1 MLTAPGAALGSAPR
15 EIHDTMQ
22 DHEIQKTRSGIDR
35 IARAFGIS
43 VKGLRA
49 AWLEKAFRQELALSV
64 VLIPL
69 AGWLGRSWVE
79 TLLMLLTV
87 GLVLICEIANS
98 ALEAVV
104 DRIGPEFHELSGRA
118 KDMGSAMV
126 LVAFALLVL
135 AYGGAAVGRLHG

>member
-1 MLTAPGAALGSAPR
+1 M
-15 EIHDTMQ
+15 E
-22 DHEIQKTRSGIDR
+22 DHQLQKTRSGADR

-43 VKGLRA
+43 MKGLRA
-49 AWLEKAFRQELALSV
+49 AYLEKAFRQEIALSIVLVPLAL
-64 VLIPL
+64 
-69 AGWLGRSWVE
+69 WLGRSWVE
-79 TLLMLLTV
+79 TMMMLTSV

-126 LVAFALLVL
+126 LVSIVLCVL
-135 AYGGAAVGRLHG
+135 AYGGVIAGHLRAA

>member
-1 MLTAPGAALGSAPR
+1 M
-15 EIHDTMQ
+15 E
-22 DHEIQKTRSGIDR
+22 DHQVQKTRSGADR

-43 VKGLRA
+43 MKGLRA
-49 AWLEKAFRQELALSV
+49 AYLEKAFRQELALSV
-64 VLIPL
+64 VMVPL
-69 AGWLGRSWVE
+69 ALWLGRSWVE
-79 TLLMLLTV
+79 TMMMLTSV

-126 LVAFALLVL
+126 LVSLVLCVL
-135 AYGGAAVGRLHG
+135 AYGGVIAGHLRAA

>member
-1 MLTAPGAALGSAPR
+1 M
-15 EIHDTMQ
+15 E
-22 DHEIQKTRSGIDR
+22 DHQIQKTRSGADR

-43 VKGLRA
+43 MKGLQA
-49 AWLEKAFRQELALSV
+49 AYLEKAFRQELALSV
-64 VLIPL
+64 VMVPL
-69 AGWLGRSWVE
+69 ALWLGRSWVE
-79 TLLMLLTV
+79 TMMMLTSV

-126 LVAFALLVL
+126 LVSIVLCVL
-135 AYGGAAVGRLHG
+135 AFGGVIAGHLRAA

>member
-1 MLTAPGAALGSAPR
+1 M
-15 EIHDTMQ
+15 E
-22 DHEIQKTRSGIDR
+22 DHQLQKTRSGADR

-43 VKGLRA
+43 MKGLQA
-49 AWLEKAFRQELALSV
+49 AYLEKAFRQEIALSIVLVPLAL
-64 VLIPL
+64 
-69 AGWLGRSWVE
+69 WLGRSWVE
-79 TLLMLLTV
+79 TMMLLTSV

-126 LVAFALLVL
+126 LVSIVLCVL
-135 AYGGAAVGRLHG
+135 AYGGVIAGHLRAA

>member
-1 MLTAPGAALGSAPR
+1 M
-15 EIHDTMQ
+15 E
-22 DHEIQKTRSGIDR
+22 DHQVQKTRTGADR

-43 VKGLRA
+43 MKGLRA
-49 AWLEKAFRQELALSV
+49 AWLEKAFRQEIALSV
-64 VLIPL
+64 VLVPL
-69 AGWLGRSWVE
+69 ALWLGRSWVE
-79 TLLMLLTV
+79 TLLMLMSV

-126 LVAFALLVL
+126 LVAFVLVAL
-135 AYGGAAVGRLHG
+135 AYGGAIAGRLHG

>member
-1 MLTAPGAALGSAPR
+1 M
-15 EIHDTMQ
+15 E
-22 DHEIQKTRSGIDR
+22 DHQVQKTRSGVDR

-43 VKGLRA
+43 MKGLRA
-49 AWLEKAFRQELALSV
+49 AWLEKAFRQEVALSV
-64 VLIPL
+64 VMVPAALL
-69 AGWLGRSWVE
+69 LGRTWIE
-79 TLLMLLTV
+79 TMMMLTSI

-126 LVAFALLVL
+126 FVSLVLCVL
-135 AYGGAAVGRLHG
+135 AYGGVIAGRLWH

>member
-1 MLTAPGAALGSAPR
+1 M
-15 EIHDTMQ
+15 E
-22 DHEIQKTRSGIDR
+22 DHQVQKTRKGLDR

-43 VKGLRA
+43 MKGLRA
-49 AWLEKAFRQELALSV
+49 AWLEKAFRQEVALSLV
-64 VLIPL
+64 MVPAALL
-69 AGWLGRSWVE
+69 LGRTWIE
-79 TLLMLLTV
+79 TMMMLTSV

-126 LVAFALLVL
+126 FISLVLCVL
-135 AYGGAAVGRLHG
+135 AYGGVIVGRLWH

>member
-1 MLTAPGAALGSAPR
+1 M
-15 EIHDTMQ
+15 E
-22 DHEIQKTRSGIDR
+22 DHQVQKTRTGLDR

-43 VKGLRA
+43 MKGLRA
-49 AWLEKAFRQELALSV
+49 AWLEKAFRQEVALSV
-64 VLIPL
+64 VMIPFAL
-69 AGWLGRSWVE
+69 WLGRGWAE
-79 TLLMLLTV
+79 TMVLLMSV

-126 LVAFALLVL
+126 LVAIVLCVL
-135 AYGGAAVGRLHG
+135 AYGGVIVGRLSG